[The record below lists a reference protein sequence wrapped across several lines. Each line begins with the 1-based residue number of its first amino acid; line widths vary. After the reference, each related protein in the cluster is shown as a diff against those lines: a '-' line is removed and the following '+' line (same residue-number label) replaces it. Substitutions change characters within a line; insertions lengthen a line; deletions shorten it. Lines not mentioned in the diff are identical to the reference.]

1 MKIYIYL
8 KRRLVL
14 TVGNTFILDFKVLI
28 CSWAGVRKNIWSS
41 DDDALR
47 SVVTPGQSER
57 KIKEIKR
64 VKYKRKLFIPE
75 FK

>member
-1 MKIYIYL
+1 MYL
-8 KRRLVL
+8 KRRLIL

-28 CSWAGVRKNIWSS
+28 RSWAGVRKNIWSG

-57 KIKEIKR
+57 R
-64 VKYKRKLFIPE
+64 
-75 FK
+75 